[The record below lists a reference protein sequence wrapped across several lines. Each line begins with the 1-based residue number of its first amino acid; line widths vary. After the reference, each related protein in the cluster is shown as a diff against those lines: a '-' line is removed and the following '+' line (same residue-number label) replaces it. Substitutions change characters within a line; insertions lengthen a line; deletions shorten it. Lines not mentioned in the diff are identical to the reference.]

1 VIYIHSVLY
10 LPKNYQKMLSAILRG
25 ALISA
30 SLIIAIGAQN
40 LFVLKQGLLKNH
52 IFYVSAICFVCDFAL
67 MSIGIFGIGT
77 FISSNS
83 LITNILAISG
93 AVFLV
98 WHGFCAFKNAIK
110 GTSSMQIEY
119 NILNNNN
126 LLKVVL
132 ATLAV
137 TLLNP
142 HVYLDTVV
150 IVGGIASTL
159 TSQQKLAFLIGAVC
173 VSFIWFF
180 GIGYGARLL
189 TPLFKQKKVWI
200 ILDFLIGCI
209 MFYIAYQ
216 LVWYIF
222 ECH

>member
-1 VIYIHSVLY
+1 
-10 LPKNYQKMLSAILRG
+10 MLEDVMQG

-52 IFYVSAICFVCDFAL
+52 IFFVAAICFICDFAL
-67 MSIGIFGIGT
+67 MSVGILGVGS
-77 FISSNS
+77 FISTNL
-83 LITNILAISG
+83 LITRILAILG
-93 AVFLV
+93 AVFLILY
-98 WHGFCAFKNAIK
+98 GFSAFKSAIQ
-110 GTSSMQIEY
+110 GNSYMQIESQDPQ
-119 NILNNNN
+119 NNR

-150 IVGGIASTL
+150 IVGGIAGTL
-159 TSQQKLAFLIGAVC
+159 TSEQKLAFLIGAVC

-189 TPLFKQKKVWI
+189 TPLFKQKKMWV
-200 ILDFLIGCI
+200 ILDFLVGCV
-209 MFYIAYQ
+209 MFYIAYR
-216 LVWYIF
+216 LVLF
-222 ECH
+222 VF